1 MEKHD
6 LRHEFPQFE
15 QKITEL
21 KTSNHHFK
29 SLFDEYHEVNNQIY
43 RIETNVEIHSDNLL
57 DELRHKRL
65 HLKDQIYAI
74 LNH

>member
-21 KTSNHHFK
+21 KTSNHHFR
-29 SLFDEYHEVNNQIY
+29 SLFEQYQKVNNQIY
-43 RIETNVEIHSDNLL
+43 RIEMNVEVHSDELL
-57 DELRHKRL
+57 NALRHERVNI
-65 HLKDQIYAI
+65 KDQIFVI
-74 LNH
+74 LTN

>member
-21 KTSNHHFK
+21 KTSNHHFR
-29 SLFDEYHEVNNQIY
+29 SLFDQYHEVNNQIY
-43 RIETNVEIHSDNLL
+43 RIEMNVEVHSDELL
-57 DELRHKRL
+57 NALRHKRVNI
-65 HLKDQIYAI
+65 KDQIFVI
-74 LNH
+74 LTN